1 MKKKIRW
8 PALIVSLA
16 VPLGLGG
23 ASAALTK
30 NGMRAFQAMA
40 KPPLTPPQWVFP
52 VVWTALYILMGI
64 ASYLVYVSDASEP
77 RRERA
82 LSLYAIQLLMNFAW
96 SIIFFSMRAFLA
108 AFVWLL
114 VMLFVIVAAA
124 VRFRCIDRRA
134 GSLMLPYAAWV
145 VLAAYLNMGVY
156 VLNR

>member
-1 MKKKIRW
+1 MKKKIRRQ
-8 PALIVSLA
+8 ALIISLA

-30 NGMRAFQAMA
+30 KGMQAFQAMA

-52 VVWTALYILMGI
+52 VVWSVLYVLMGI

-82 LSLYAIQLLMNFAW
+82 ISLYAIQLLMNFAW
-96 SIIFFSMRAFLA
+96 SIIFFSMRAFLL
-108 AFVWLL
+108 AFVWLI
-114 VMLFVIVAAA
+114 VMLFVIIAAA
-124 VRFRCIDRRA
+124 VRFWCIDHRA
-134 GSLMLPYAAWV
+134 GKLMVPYAAWV
-145 VLAAYLNMGVY
+145 TLAGYLNMGVY

>member
-1 MKKKIRW
+1 MNKKIRW
-8 PALIVSLA
+8 PALIISLA

-30 NGMRAFQAMA
+30 KGMQAFQAMA

-52 VVWTALYILMGI
+52 AVWSALYIVMGI
-64 ASYLVYVSDASEP
+64 ASYLVYVSGASEP

-96 SIIFFSMRAFLA
+96 SIIFFSMRAYLA
-108 AFVWLL
+108 AFVWLV
-114 VMLFVIVAAA
+114 VMLLVIIAAT
-124 VRFRCIDRRA
+124 VRFWCIDRRA
-134 GSLMLPYAAWV
+134 GKLMVPYAVWTA
-145 VLAAYLNMGVY
+145 LAGYLNMGVY